1 MYFVVGE
8 LFMKIKEKDVFELKN
23 FFLIKVCFIFEL
35 YVEISVNKLCLDRMK
50 ICNIER
56 CVVKGIL

>member
-1 MYFVVGE
+1 
-8 LFMKIKEKDVFELKN
+8 MKIKEKDVFELKN

-35 YVEISVNKLCLDRMK
+35 NVEISVNKLCLDRMK